1 MQAAALPSLA
11 DLPKWLASQQ
21 HRKPTEM
28 DETPKS
34 SAHSRDHIAEAT
46 SRVSELEAEL
56 EISTTT
62 TVEEAQLLR
71 AKALLHDWVDTISAV
86 VSTPGSGRVVLIHEN
101 GRESRIS
108 SPDLP
113 YTLSVPV
120 TFGQRDG

>member
-1 MQAAALPSLA
+1 
-11 DLPKWLASQQ
+11 
-21 HRKPTEM
+21 M
-28 DETPKS
+28 DETPES
-34 SAHSRDHIAEAT
+34 SANSGASSRDRIAEAT

-56 EISTTT
+56 EISATT

-71 AKALLHDWVDTISAV
+71 ARALLHDWVDSVTAV